1 MRLADQKT
9 SEMSYSKH
17 KEKVR
22 ITLDLSLPAYQRLE
36 ELETLVGATSK
47 ADVLRDALQL
57 YEYICRRVRDGDK
70 IQAVTKNGET
80 ETLVIVR

>member
-1 MRLADQKT
+1 MA
-9 SEMSYSKH
+9 YSRH

-22 ITLDLSLPAYQRLE
+22 VTLDLSLPAYQRLE
-36 ELETLVGATSK
+36 ELETLVGASSK

-57 YEYICRRVRDGDK
+57 YEYICRRISEGDK
-70 IQAVTKNGET
+70 IQAITKNGET